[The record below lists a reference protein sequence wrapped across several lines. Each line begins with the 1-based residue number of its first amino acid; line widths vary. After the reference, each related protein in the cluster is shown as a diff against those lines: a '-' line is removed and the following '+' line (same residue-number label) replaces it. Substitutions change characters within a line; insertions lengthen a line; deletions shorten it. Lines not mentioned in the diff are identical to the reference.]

1 MVLHFMHHTC
11 DTPHAEGPE
20 MHDKFL
26 SYFDETARQGSI
38 RKAAAVLNMSS
49 SSLNRKIISTENKL
63 GIRLFDRH
71 ADGVALT
78 EAGIVVLEH
87 CRNTLFDYQRIV
99 SIVEDIR
106 DMRTGHID
114 IATLDSI
121 ALSVLP
127 DVLNAFKTSYPEV
140 GFTIQTTEPH
150 EIMQA
155 VADGTA
161 DIGLS
166 FSNDLHPDVRCQAE
180 KSTPIG
186 AIMAHDHP
194 LAERDL
200 LEIDDLVPYQMIRA
214 YDSQLHR
221 SFVSEAVATL
231 GVQLSTQVSTNSLP
245 LAKAMVLKGRG
256 IGVYSK
262 IGFIDEIEDGR
273 LRYVAI
279 NSPVLRGLR
288 IGVLI
293 SSRTGLLPVQ
303 HLLTRA
309 LSKSLRS
316 LRLDS

>member
-1 MVLHFMHHTC
+1 
-11 DTPHAEGPE
+11 

-26 SYFDETARQGSI
+26 NYFDETARQGSI

-49 SSLNRKIISTENKL
+49 SSLNRKIIRTENRL

-71 ADGVALT
+71 ADGVTLT
-78 EAGIVVLEH
+78 EAGVVVLEH

-99 SIVEDIR
+99 NMVEDIR
-106 DMRTGHID
+106 DMRTGHIH
-114 IATLDSI
+114 IMTLDSI

-127 DVLNAFKTSYPEV
+127 EVLDDFQDAYPQV
-140 GFTIQTTEPH
+140 AYTIQTAEPH
-150 EIMQA
+150 DVMQA
-155 VADGTA
+155 VAEETA

-186 AIMAHDHP
+186 AIMANDHP

-200 LEIDDLVPYQMIRA
+200 IEVGDLAPYQLIRS
-214 YDSQLHR
+214 YDSQSHR
-221 SFVSEAVATL
+221 SFVNDAVASV
-231 GVQLSTQVSTNSLP
+231 GVQLSTQLSTNSLP
-245 LAKAMVLKGRG
+245 LAKAMIRNGRG

-262 IGFIDEIEDGR
+262 IGFVDEIEDGQ
-273 LRYVAI
+273 LRYVAL
-279 NSPVLRGLR
+279 NSPLLRELR
-288 IGVLI
+288 IGVLT
-293 SSRTGLLPVQ
+293 SARTGLLPVQ
-303 HLLTRA
+303 HLLARA

>member
-1 MVLHFMHHTC
+1 
-11 DTPHAEGPE
+11 
-20 MHDKFL
+20 MHDRFL
-26 SYFDETARQGSI
+26 NYFDETARQGSI

-78 EAGIVVLEH
+78 EAGVVVLEH
-87 CRNTLFDYQRIV
+87 CRNTLFDYQRI
-99 SIVEDIR
+99 INMVEDIR
-106 DMRTGHID
+106 DMRTGHIN
-114 IATLDSI
+114 IATLDSV

-127 DVLNAFKTSYPEV
+127 EVLDTFRASYPEV
-140 GFTIQTTEPH
+140 GYTIQTAEPH
-150 EIMQA
+150 DVMQA

-200 LEIDDLVPYQMIRA
+200 LEFDDLVPYPMIRS
-214 YDSQLHR
+214 YDSQSHR
-221 SFVSEAVATL
+221 SFVNEAVGGMGA
-231 GVQLSTQVSTNSLP
+231 QISTQLSTNSLP
-245 LAKAMVLKGRG
+245 LAKAMILKGGGVG
-256 IGVYSK
+256 IYSK
-262 IGFIDEIEDGR
+262 IGFVDEIEDGR
-273 LRYVAI
+273 LRYVGI
-279 NSPVLRGLR
+279 NSPLLRELRMGL
-288 IGVLI
+288 LI
-293 SSRTGLLPVQ
+293 SARTGLLPVQ
-303 HLLTRA
+303 HLLARA